1 MNNLINMTKTDY
13 LRKYNIFNI
22 VLFLWILFL
31 PMKNSVYQV
40 SVVLMVIFF
49 IYHSIT
55 FKTFDKV
62 KDIVRKEKSIFTAFG
77 FILLSM
83 ILSSIIG
90 INTEDSLKETLKFF
104 IRYIFIFLIF
114 LYFYEQNFFTKETL
128 LKVILLSLSIYAL
141 DGVYQYIT
149 GYDFFKD
156 LPMMARG
163 LTGPIFNRNI
173 FGFIMAIG
181 TILSFF
187 IVIDSKNKKYIVISL
202 ILLLLFSFNL
212 FFSLSR
218 ASWVF
223 TAVSI
228 FLAVCYTIF
237 TGKLTKNK
245 ILLFSTLTLGI
256 LRLFTTQDDLSKRFL
271 LLIDGNSSSRF
282 KIWIDTLP
290 YIKESPFF
298 GYGID
303 TFTML
308 VTNKY
313 SGIHNSTIEILLF
326 LGAFGLITYLNFFK
340 IIFIKAFFSKKHY
353 CIFFLLGFLLL
364 LQFDGS
370 LIYSKLN
377 LSVLII
383 ILFFIYSGQK
393 NHLTRIK

>member
-1 MNNLINMTKTDY
+1 MTKTDH
-13 LRKYNIFNI
+13 LRKYNIFNF

-31 PMKNSVYQV
+31 PMKNSVYQI

-49 IYHSIT
+49 IYHSVT
-55 FKTFDKV
+55 FKSFDRIKV
-62 KDIVRKEKSIFTAFG
+62 ILKNEKSIFIAFG

-90 INTEDSLKETLKFF
+90 INTEDSLKETFKFF
-104 IRYIFIFLIF
+104 IRYILIF
-114 LYFYEQNFFTKETL
+114 FVLLYFYDQKFFSKETL
-128 LKVILLSLSIYAL
+128 LKVIIFSLSIYAL
-141 DGVYQYIT
+141 DGLYQYIT
-149 GYDFFKD
+149 GYDFFKH
-156 LPMMARG
+156 LPLMGRG

-181 TILSFF
+181 TIISFF
-187 IVIDSKNKKYIVISL
+187 IIMESSNKRYFIISL

-218 ASWVF
+218 ASWMF
-223 TAVSI
+223 TGTTIVLTI
-228 FLAVCYTIF
+228 IYTIF
-237 TGKLTKNK
+237 SGQLTKNK
-245 ILLFSTLTLGI
+245 ILLFSTLALGI
-256 LRLFTTQDDLSKRFL
+256 LLLFTTQDDLSKRFF
-271 LLIDGNSSSRF
+271 LLIEGNSSNRF
-282 KIWIDTLP
+282 EIWLDTLP

-308 VTNKY
+308 VTNKV

-326 LGAFGLITYLNFFK
+326 LGIFGLITYINLFR
-340 IIFIKAFFSKKHY
+340 IIFIKAFFSKKYY

-377 LSVLII
+377 LSVLIL
-383 ILFFIYSGQK
+383 ILFFIYSNRK
-393 NHLTRIK
+393 IT

>member
-1 MNNLINMTKTDY
+1 MTKTDH
-13 LRKYNIFNI
+13 LRKYNIFNF

-31 PMKNSVYQV
+31 PMKNSVYQI

-49 IYHSIT
+49 IYHSVT
-55 FKTFDKV
+55 FKSFDRIKV
-62 KDIVRKEKSIFTAFG
+62 ILKNEKSIFIAFG

-90 INTEDSLKETLKFF
+90 INTEDSLKETFKFF
-104 IRYIFIFLIF
+104 IRYILIF
-114 LYFYEQNFFTKETL
+114 FVLLYFYDQKFFSKETL
-128 LKVILLSLSIYAL
+128 LKVIIFSLSIYAL
-141 DGVYQYIT
+141 DGLYQYIT
-149 GYDFFKD
+149 GYDFFKH
-156 LPMMARG
+156 LPLMGRG

-181 TILSFF
+181 TIISFF
-187 IVIDSKNKKYIVISL
+187 IIMESSNKRYFIISL

-218 ASWVF
+218 ASWMF
-223 TAVSI
+223 TGTTIVLTI
-228 FLAVCYTIF
+228 IYTIF
-237 TGKLTKNK
+237 SGQLTKNK
-245 ILLFSTLTLGI
+245 ILLFSTLALGI
-256 LRLFTTQDDLSKRFL
+256 LLLFTTQDDLSKRFF
-271 LLIDGNSSSRF
+271 LLIEGNSSNRF
-282 KIWIDTLP
+282 EIWLDTLP

-308 VTNKY
+308 VTNKV

-326 LGAFGLITYLNFFK
+326 LGIFGLITYINLFR
-340 IIFIKAFFSKKHY
+340 IIFIKAFFSKKYY

-377 LSVLII
+377 ISVF
-383 ILFFIYSGQK
+383 ILTLLFIYTDK
-393 NHLTRIK
+393 TNELNEIK